1 MMKSLN
7 RMVLSGLMTC
17 MLIGSLAACGQ
28 DDGTA
33 SKTGTGVYST
43 SKSVNDV
50 LEEQAAGSD
59 ENGSAAADSDGAFG
73 DNAEAASD
81 KSDGVKSAGDIVAD
95 TAGNADNTNADAKSE
110 AAGTDDTKAA
120 MDAVNSQL
128 EAADEQAKAVAGGD
142 VDVDLTKLTS
152 TMVYSEVYN
161 MVTDPSQYMGKT
173 VRMQGITSI
182 YHDDVDNND
191 YYACVIQDA
200 TACCAQGI
208 EFVLND
214 GKYPDANTEVTVV
227 GTFSSYKIEDYEY
240 YTLKDAT
247 VEKVE

>member
-7 RMVLSGLMTC
+7 RMVLSGLMIC

-28 DDGTA
+28 EDGAT
-33 SKTGTGVYST
+33 KNGTGVYST
-43 SKSVNDV
+43 SKSVNEV
-50 LEEQAAGSD
+50 LEEQAGSSQDNGNVAADSTEAGSD
-59 ENGSAAADSDGAFG
+59 AV
-73 DNAEAASD
+73 AEATGA
-81 KSDGVKSAGDIVAD
+81 
-95 TAGNADNTNADAKSE
+95 AGNAGGTKADAN
-110 AAGTDDTKAA
+110 AGTEDGADSTDDTKAA

>member
-7 RMVLSGLMTC
+7 RMLIGGLMTC
-17 MLIGSLAACGQ
+17 VLIGSLAACGQ
-28 DDGTA
+28 DDGSA
-33 SKTGTGVYST
+33 GKTGIGVYST

-50 LEEQAAGSD
+50 LEEQAGSAGDNGSASADSTEAGSD
-59 ENGSAAADSDGAFG
+59 AV
-73 DNAEAASD
+73 AEAA
-81 KSDGVKSAGDIVAD
+81 G
-95 TAGNADNTNADAKSE
+95 TAGNADGTSTSSGDGADS
-110 AAGTDDTKAA
+110 TDDTKAA

-128 EAADEQAKAVAGGD
+128 AAADEQAKAVAGGD

-173 VRMQGITSI
+173 VRMQGTTSV

-214 GKYPDANTEVTVV
+214 GKYPDANSEVTVV
-227 GTFSSYKIEDYEY
+227 GTFSSYKIADYEY

-247 VEKVE
+247 VERVE